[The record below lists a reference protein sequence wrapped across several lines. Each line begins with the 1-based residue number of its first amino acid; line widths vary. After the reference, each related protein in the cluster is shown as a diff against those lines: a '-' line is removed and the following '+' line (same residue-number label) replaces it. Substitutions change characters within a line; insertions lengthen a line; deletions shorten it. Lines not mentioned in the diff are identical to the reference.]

1 MGDNWD
7 EKDYVKYYR
16 RNYDLLHGF
25 KLKWYQKLWVEFL
38 YWLPFNKNNNWRR

>member
-16 RNYDLLHGF
+16 INYELLHGF
-25 KLKWYQKLWVEFL
+25 KVKWYQKLWIKIMCWWFL
-38 YWLPFNKNNNWRR
+38 DRNTRRR

>member
-7 EKDYVKYYR
+7 EKDYIKYYR

-25 KLKWYQKLWVEFL
+25 KIRWYQKLWVKFL
-38 YWLPFNKNNNWRR
+38 CWWYLDRKIKWR